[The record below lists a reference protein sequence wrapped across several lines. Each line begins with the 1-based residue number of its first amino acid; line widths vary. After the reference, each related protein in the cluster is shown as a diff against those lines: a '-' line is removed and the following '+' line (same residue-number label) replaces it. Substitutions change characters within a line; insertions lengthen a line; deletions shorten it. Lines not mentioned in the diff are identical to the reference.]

1 MTKEYR
7 IALSEVN
14 ALLKLSNMEVVHNV
28 PYKLRKYIVQNMD
41 KTFKV
46 NVDMSKSLEDQN
58 ISNKAKNI
66 LALIYRDYLVTNEEK
81 KQLIINEKQM
91 QTERQKQIRE
101 LYNPEN
107 VFKKNYEINEQQ
119 GSTAMIVIKEK
130 NIFSKVLHKIK
141 SFFMEGIK

>member
-66 LALIYRDYLVTNEEK
+66 LALIYRDYLVTTEEK

-107 VFKKNYEINEQQ
+107 VFKKNHEINEQQ

-130 NIFSKVLHKIK
+130 NIFSKILHKIK

>member
-14 ALLKLSNMEVVHNV
+14 AILKLSSIEVIQNV

-41 KTFKV
+41 KTFKD
-46 NVDMSKSLEDQN
+46 NIDMSKNLENQD

-66 LALIYRDYLVTNEEK
+66 LALIYRDYLVSNEEK
-81 KQLIINEKQM
+81 NKLIINEKQM

-101 LYNPEN
+101 LYNPDN
-107 VFKKNYEINEQQ
+107 IFKKKHEINEQQ
-119 GSTAMIVIKEK
+119 ESTAMVVVKEK
-130 NIFSKVLHKIK
+130 NIFTKILHKIK
-141 SFFMEGIK
+141 SFFMGGIK

>member
-14 ALLKLSNMEVVHNV
+14 AILKLSSIEVIHNV

-41 KTFKV
+41 KTFKA
-46 NVDMSKSLEDQN
+46 NIDMSKNLENQD

-66 LALIYRDYLVTNEEK
+66 LALIYRDYLVSNEEK
-81 KQLIINEKQM
+81 NKLIINEKQM

-101 LYNPEN
+101 LYNPDN
-107 VFKKNYEINEQQ
+107 IFKKKHEINEQQ
-119 GSTAMIVIKEK
+119 ESTAMVVVKEK
-130 NIFSKVLHKIK
+130 NIFTKILHKIK
-141 SFFMEGIK
+141 SFFMGGIK